1 MVSRSQKNTRTQKRR
16 RPNLQLPLAFRG
28 GRCHR
33 VSPAALLIL
42 QLLITFISFPPRNPS
57 WPLLALREVETV
69 APLEPGSPRSRGPY
83 LLAPG
88 NAFPSDPLRL
98 VCKCASMLLIRVHSI
113 NALLN
118 NYRRSRLRLLP
129 ERLVGCEVKTE
140 CRSRRS
146 PGCET
151 TPRSGWNELGRVT
164 KQFRTGD
171 ELSRRAVLKKKK
183 KGFNS

>member
-1 MVSRSQKNTRTQKRR
+1 M
-16 RPNLQLPLAFRG
+16 
-28 GRCHR
+28 
-33 VSPAALLIL
+33 IL
-42 QLLITFISFPPRNPS
+42 QLLITFVSSPPCNPA
-57 WPLLALREVETV
+57 WPLLAPREVETV

-83 LLAPG
+83 LLTPG

-98 VCKCASMLLIRVHSI
+98 VCKCASVLLIRVHSI

-129 ERLVGCEVKTE
+129 ERLVGCEVKME

-146 PGCET
+146 PGRET

-164 KQFRTGD
+164 KQFCTGANCQGGQC
-171 ELSRRAVLKKKK
+171 SKKKK
-183 KGFNS
+183 KRLQQRK